1 LEKTITNSPRSNPS
15 PRASLFLNLGK
26 QARLVVRLM
35 RDRRVSPFL
44 KLLPIATLVYLFSP
58 DVMIG
63 PIDDPLVI
71 WLGTVLFVELCP
83 QDVVREHL
91 DAINGV
97 VPGSWREVSPQE
109 YLIVDGEH
117 VHEVDGTERNK
128 SSP

>member
-1 LEKTITNSPRSNPS
+1 MANGPRSRPS
-15 PRASLFLNLGK
+15 TRIGLFLNLGK

-44 KLLPIATLVYLFSP
+44 KLLPVVTLVYLFFP
-58 DVMIG
+58 DLMIG
-63 PIDDPLVI
+63 PIDDALVI

-97 VPGSWREVSPQE
+97 VPGSWQEASPQE
-109 YLIVDGEH
+109 NLIVDGEE
-117 VHEVDGTERNK
+117 VHEVGTTERNK
-128 SSP
+128 SSL